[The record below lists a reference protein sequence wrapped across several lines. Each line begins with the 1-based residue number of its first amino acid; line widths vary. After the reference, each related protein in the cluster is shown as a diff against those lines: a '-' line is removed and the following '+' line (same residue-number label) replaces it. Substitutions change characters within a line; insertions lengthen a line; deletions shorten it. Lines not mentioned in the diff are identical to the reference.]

1 MSSQIRLA
9 LLIPFLSVIT
19 IVVIAGGIGV
29 ALMVMDELY
38 HEWGVIVLG
47 MVLTVGVPT
56 LAALLQR
63 WVERE

>member
-1 MSSQIRLA
+1 
-9 LLIPFLSVIT
+9 
-19 IVVIAGGIGV
+19 
-29 ALMVMDELY
+29 MVMDELY

>member
-9 LLIPFLSVIT
+9 LLIPILSVIT
-19 IVVIAGGIGV
+19 IIVVAGGIGV

-47 MVLTVGVPT
+47 MIFTVGVPAI
-56 LAALLQR
+56 AALLQR
-63 WVERE
+63 RVERE